1 VKPHLTKR
9 SFTLAGHRTS
19 VALEPEFWLVIESAA
34 ATRGISLAALVGEL
48 DAARAETGAPLA
60 STLRVFALRSVV
72 G

>member
-1 VKPHLTKR
+1 MRSHLTKR

-19 VALEPEFWLVIESAA
+19 VALEPEFWAVIETAA
-34 ATRGISLAALVGEL
+34 AARGISLAALLGEL

-60 STLRVFALRSVV
+60 STLRVFALCSVA